1 MEVFMEIGD
10 LVQCKCEFVGY
21 EENYDFPV
29 SFPLA
34 NKIYTIRDI
43 RSIGGFKGIVLEEIT
58 NILIDTEAFGKI
70 EIQFDFNCF
79 SLLPKADLSEL
90 KELL

>member
-1 MEVFMEIGD
+1 MIG
-10 LVQCKCEFVGY
+10 Q
-21 EENYDFPV
+21 
-29 SFPLA
+29 
-34 NKIYTIRDI
+34 
-43 RSIGGFKGIVLEEIT
+43 FKGILLEEVT
-58 NILIDTEAFGKI
+58 NSLVDTEVFGKI

>member
-10 LVQCKCEFVGY
+10 LIKCECDFEGY
-21 EENYDFPV
+21 EENYDFQVSLPV
-29 SFPLA
+29 L

-43 RSIGGFKGIVLEEIT
+43 KMIGGFKGILLEEIR
-58 NILIDTEAFGKI
+58 NLLVDTEVFGKI

>member
-10 LVQCKCEFVGY
+10 LIQCECDFFGY
-21 EENYDFPV
+21 SDNYNFEV
-29 SFPLA
+29 SFPTFGR
-34 NKIYTIRDI
+34 IYTIRDI
-43 RSIGGFKGIVLEEIT
+43 RTIGNFKGIVLEEIT